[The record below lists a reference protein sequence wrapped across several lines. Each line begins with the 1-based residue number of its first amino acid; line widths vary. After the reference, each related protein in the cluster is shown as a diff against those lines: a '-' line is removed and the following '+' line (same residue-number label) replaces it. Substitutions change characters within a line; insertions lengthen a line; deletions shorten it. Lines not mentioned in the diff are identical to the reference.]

1 MIVIIITTSTVSLYK
16 TSLNRYH
23 VTCCW
28 KGGMNGYNVSIPE
41 TEPPL
46 YQLQDNGYTVIWAP
60 ILFATVIALSLV
72 GILVPLWEFL
82 FQRVSYRRLRERA
95 ERGYLPV
102 LLSRCTD
109 LSSPSIPVPIVQGK
123 ECFPLNF

>member
-1 MIVIIITTSTVSLYK
+1 MS
-16 TSLNRYH
+16 
-23 VTCCW
+23 
-28 KGGMNGYNVSIPE
+28 GYNVSIPE
-41 TEPPL
+41 SEPPL

-82 FQRVSYRRLRERA
+82 FQRVSWGMEGVRICRYCCHVARTCRA
-95 ERGYLPV
+95 PGS
-102 LLSRCTD
+102 LSR
-109 LSSPSIPVPIVQGK
+109 LYGEK